1 MWKKTSYSNS
11 REIDPYVQQ
20 VEIGIDIDRQGNGLR
35 TINDT
40 GWFFY
45 WSALKKT
52 KYQTLR
58 KFLHLELFWRDLHV
72 ICWHTSHC
80 LGRTSQKNH
89 PVQYMFLLMA
99 SPRSATICL
108 ALRLVPEYPYQY
120 LFKALQDYMNERKYR
135 SACWPQRNSR
145 IGKSKRKQT
154 RKLVNTCCSEDI
166 SRGLQ

>member
-1 MWKKTSYSNS
+1 MPILSLEQGSWVSPYKNNSCQKREKTSYSNS

-58 KFLHLELFWRDLHV
+58 KFLHLELF
-72 ICWHTSHC
+72 
-80 LGRTSQKNH
+80 
-89 PVQYMFLLMA
+89 
-99 SPRSATICL
+99 
-108 ALRLVPEYPYQY
+108 
-120 LFKALQDYMNERKYR
+120 
-135 SACWPQRNSR
+135 
-145 IGKSKRKQT
+145 
-154 RKLVNTCCSEDI
+154 
-166 SRGLQ
+166 